1 MDERISVKR
10 AVLGDRDAFAQLYT
24 LYKDR
29 LYRYA
34 YFKLGNETDAQDAV
48 SGCVVKAFENIKT
61 LRSEKAFPAWIFK
74 ILYRTCAEILSRRST
89 EQEREDI
96 VTLTDREDSS
106 SPQLAP
112 ELSEALAILKAEDRD
127 IVLLS
132 VIAGYNSREIAKIT
146 GIKPSTVRS
155 RLSRSLAK
163 MREFLE

>member
-1 MDERISVKR
+1 MDERILVKR
-10 AVLGDRDAFAQLYT
+10 AVLGEREAFAQLYT

-34 YFKLGNETDAQDAV
+34 YFKLGRETDAQDAV
-48 SGCVVKAFENIKT
+48 SDCVVKAFENIKS

-74 ILYRTCAEILSRRST
+74 ILHRACAEILSRRST
-89 EQEREDI
+89 EQERDDI
-96 VTLTDREDSS
+96 VTLADGENSS
-106 SPQLAP
+106 TPLLAP
-112 ELSEALAILKAEDRD
+112 ELSEALALLKAEDRD
-127 IVLLS
+127 IVLLA

-146 GIKPSTVRS
+146 GMKPSTVRS

>member
-1 MDERISVKR
+1 MDERILVKR
-10 AVLGDRDAFAQLYT
+10 AVLGERGAFAQLYT
-24 LYKDR
+24 RYRDR

-34 YFKLGNETDAQDAV
+34 YFKLGNESDAQDAV
-48 SGCVVKAFENIKT
+48 SDCVVKAFENIKS

-74 ILYRTCAEILSRRST
+74 ILYRTCAGILSRRST

-96 VTLTDREDSS
+96 ITLADGEDSS
-106 SPQLAP
+106 SQQLAP
-112 ELSEALAILKAEDRD
+112 ELKEALDLLKTEDRD

-146 GIKPSTVRS
+146 GMKQSTVRS

>member
-1 MDERISVKR
+1 MDERILVKR
-10 AVLGDRDAFAQLYT
+10 AVLGEREAFAGLYT

-34 YFKLGNETDAQDAV
+34 YFKLGRESDAQDAV
-48 SGCVVKAFENIKT
+48 SDCVVKAFENIKS

-74 ILYRTCAEILSRRST
+74 ILYRTCAEILSRRSA
-89 EQEREDI
+89 EQECEDI
-96 VTLTDREDSS
+96 INLAEKENTS
-106 SPQLAP
+106 SPHLAP
-112 ELSEALAILKAEDRD
+112 ELSEALALLKSDDRD
-127 IVLLS
+127 IVLLA

-146 GIKPSTVRS
+146 GKKPSTVRS